1 MTADLQSRIRIGD
14 DVVFSEL
21 EGESV
26 VLNIQSGIYY
36 TLNEVATR
44 AWALLQEHG
53 EVEAAYETLVKEYDA
68 PDEQVRADLLIL
80 VDRLAS
86 LGLVEII
93 PT

>member
-1 MTADLQSRIRIGD
+1 MTATLESKIRIGD

-44 AWALLQEHG
+44 AWALLQERG
-53 EVEAAYETLVKEYDA
+53 EVGAVYQALAGEYSVPKEQLRD
-68 PDEQVRADLLIL
+68 DLLIL

-86 LGLVEII
+86 LGLVQVVG
-93 PT
+93 P

>member
-1 MTADLQSRIRIGD
+1 MTADLKSKVRVGD

-53 EVEAAYETLVKEYDA
+53 EVGAAHQALTREYDV
-68 PDEQVRADLLIL
+68 PEEQLRADLLIL

-86 LGLVEII
+86 LGLVQVVS
-93 PT
+93 P

>member
-1 MTADLQSRIRIGD
+1 MATDLHTRIRVSE
-14 DVVFSEL
+14 DVVFSDL

-53 EVEAAYETLVKEYDA
+53 EVGAAYQTLVKEYEA

-86 LGLVEII
+86 LGLVEIS
-93 PT
+93 PS